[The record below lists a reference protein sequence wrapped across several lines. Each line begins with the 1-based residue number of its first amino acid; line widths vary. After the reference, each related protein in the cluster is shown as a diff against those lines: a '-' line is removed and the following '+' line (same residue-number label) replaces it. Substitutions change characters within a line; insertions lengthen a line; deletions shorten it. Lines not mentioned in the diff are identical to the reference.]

1 MAQPEGRGRHDAMD
15 AEEQRQFRNLR
26 ALTNH
31 WSRPISPQAYYWYLT
46 FEHSTELQAAAARC
60 QQAIDF
66 PYYDQTPVRDLHLT
80 LDRIAFHREITSDQL
95 SAITAATTQAC
106 RSVPPFTLSIGL
118 LGGVSGAVGFTAHP
132 EPTIAR
138 LRRTLRTV
146 LSTCLGTSAEE
157 SRFHPHVAIAY
168 ANSDGVPAAD
178 VIAAVEELNCT
189 APSVNIVIDRAT
201 IALVERRP
209 RSYSWQPV
217 TRIPLAGST

>member
-1 MAQPEGRGRHDAMD
+1 MAQPEGHGRHDEMA

-26 ALTNH
+26 SLTNH
-31 WSRPISPQAYYWYLT
+31 WSRPVSPPAYYWYLT
-46 FEHSTELQAAAARC
+46 FEHSAELQAAAARC

-66 PYYDQTPVRDLHLT
+66 RYYDPTPVRDLHLT
-80 LDRIAFHREITSDQL
+80 LDRIAFRREITSDQL
-95 SAITAATTQAC
+95 SAIADAATQAC

-132 EPTIAR
+132 EPTISR
-138 LRRTLRTV
+138 LRGTLRTA
-146 LSTCLGTSAEE
+146 LSTCLGTSTEE

-178 VIAAVEELNCT
+178 VIAVIEKLNSS
-189 APSVNIVIDRAT
+189 APIIDVVIDRAT